1 MKIAVASDDGIMLT
15 GHVGRCEMFIVF
27 EVLKKEIINLEKRI
41 NSFTM
46 HKIDNHQHEHHN
58 HEHHETGRH
67 TGIIN
72 GLKDC
77 NYLICSSCGPG
88 LVDDFIKNGIQIILT
103 DEMEAEKAVKLFIDD
118 KLENDPERKC
128 KGHHH

>member
-27 EVLKKEIINLEKRI
+27 EVLKNEIINTEKRL

-46 HKIDNHQHEHHN
+46 HKQEGHQHEHHN
-58 HEHHETGRH
+58 HEDHGTNKHA
-67 TGIIN
+67 GIIN

-77 NYLICSSCGPG
+77 NYLFCCSGGPG
-88 LVDDFIKNGIQIILT
+88 LIDDLISSGVQTILT
-103 DEMEAEKAVKLFIDD
+103 EEMEAEKAVKLFIEG
-118 KLENDPERKC
+118 KLVSDPNKKC
-128 KGHHH
+128 KEHKH

>member
-1 MKIAVASDDGIMLT
+1 MKIAIASDNGITLT

-27 EVLKKEIINLEKRI
+27 EVLKKEIINIEKRL
-41 NSFTM
+41 NSFTL
-46 HKIDNHQHEHHN
+46 HKSENHQHEHHIG
-58 HEHHETGRH
+58 EQQGTGRH
-67 TGIIN
+67 TGILK
-72 GLKDC
+72 GLSDC

-118 KLENDPERKC
+118 KLENDPNKKC
-128 KGHHH
+128 KEHKH